1 MGKKRIILGIALIG
15 FLIPTNAQTNT
26 EKAVDLKNQ
35 AIELM
40 DNGNIEESLKLL
52 QQAQELDPNNIL
64 IPYEI
69 AFAYQLA
76 KDYDKSIEVTKPL
89 LKHKHVFDQVYQLIG
104 NSYDLIGDKD
114 KAIQYYDKGLKKF
127 PNSGKLYL
135 EKGIVLASKEMWNEA
150 LDSWEKGIAADPT
163 HSSNYY
169 YASQVLSQTNEKI
182 WGIYYGEIFINLEP
196 NTERT
201 KIISKLIYD
210 TYKACLPIKDNSWH
224 QAFSEKATNIS
235 FGSIKNFKLS
245 FETVHTLTM
254 EKGCKDVDPK
264 FTIDNLITI
273 RKQFLTNWNEDRA
286 KYYPNVIFE
295 YHNLLTDNN
304 MFDQYFYWLLKD
316 GSISEFENWK
326 TKNQTAYENF
336 IVWYKENPMAFT
348 DKNKTNRFS
357 YNEK

>member
-1 MGKKRIILGIALIG
+1 MRKLILGIALIG
-15 FLIPTNAQTNT
+15 FLIPTNAQTNP
-26 EKAVDLKNQ
+26 EKAVDLKNK

-40 DNGNIEESLKLL
+40 DNGIVEESLKLL

-89 LKHKHVFDQVYQLIG
+89 LKHKDVFDQVYQLIG
-104 NSYDLIGDKD
+104 NSYDLMGDKD
-114 KAIQYYDKGLKKF
+114 KAIQYYDKGIKKF

-135 EKGIVLASKEMWNEA
+135 EKGIVLTSQEMWNEA
-150 LDSWEKGIAADPT
+150 LDSWEKGIAADPI

-169 YASQVLSQTNEKI
+169 YASQLLSQTNEKI
-182 WGIYYGEIFINLEP
+182 WSIYYGEIFINLEP

-210 TYKACLPIKDNSWH
+210 TYKACLPIKGNAWH
-224 QAFSEKATNIS
+224 QSFSEKATNIS
-235 FGSIKNFKLS
+235 LGSLKNFKLS

-254 EKGCKDVDPK
+254 EKGCKDVEAK
-264 FTIDNLITI
+264 FTIDNLIKI
-273 RKQFLTNWNEDRA
+273 RKQFLTNWNEDNA
-286 KYYPNVIFE
+286 KYYPNLIFE
-295 YHNLLTDNN
+295 YHNFLIDKN
-304 MFDQYFYWLLKD
+304 MIVPYFYWLLKD
-316 GSISEFENWK
+316 GSITEFENWK
-326 TKNQTAYENF
+326 AANQIAYDNF
-336 IVWYKENPMAFT
+336 LKWQKEYPMTFT

-357 YNEK
+357 YDVK